1 MKSNE
6 YLERDYVEWRREEN
20 QTQEGDGETS
30 STWVNWIVFISF
42 IFYSTKTMNKM
53 KRTWKGNQLNSFLF
67 ILIVYFHHSHSI
79 INHCFNDHQINH
91 NSNKMNEM
99 KMD

>member
-6 YLERDYVEWRREEN
+6 YLERGYVEWRREEN

-53 KRTWKGNQLNSFLF
+53 KRTWKGNQLNSF
-67 ILIVYFHHSHSI
+67 
-79 INHCFNDHQINH
+79 
-91 NSNKMNEM
+91 
-99 KMD
+99 